1 MGTRYTAPDEKAIPT
16 VNLSFSSRSPCL
28 FSDLYSLCSKRL
40 FMQIFRQ
47 IWCHG
52 RVKMRTH
59 ALARIHTHKQTPRP
73 SKKNN
78 TTSDENMKTHGL
90 CVLALAIVCMFC
102 LESVQTWTDH
112 HGARCPSHR
121 TEWCGDTAAWTVI
134 SRHFRD
140 FLQACCCWCRRL
152 GATRGPKRV
161 FVGFF
166 FFVQEDKK
174 KMWILF
180 FWQYKSSAQTP
191 FVTPFDLVF
200 FFLLF
205 MNELVCMNFSLQD

>member
-1 MGTRYTAPDEKAIPT
+1 MPVFWFIFIVLEKIIYADFQTDLMPWTCKDAHTCTRAHT
-16 VNLSFSSRSPCL
+16 
-28 FSDLYSLCSKRL
+28 
-40 FMQIFRQ
+40 
-47 IWCHG
+47 
-52 RVKMRTH
+52 
-59 ALARIHTHKQTPRP
+59 HTHKQTPRP
-73 SKKNN
+73 SKKN
-78 TTSDENMKTHGL
+78 TTSEENMKTHGL

-161 FVGFF
+161 FVGGFF
-166 FFVQEDKK
+166 LCRRTKK
-174 KMWILF
+174 KCEFCFSGNTNHRPKLR
-180 FWQYKSSAQTP
+180 
-191 FVTPFDLVF
+191 
-200 FFLLF
+200 LL
-205 MNELVCMNFSLQD
+205 LLLI